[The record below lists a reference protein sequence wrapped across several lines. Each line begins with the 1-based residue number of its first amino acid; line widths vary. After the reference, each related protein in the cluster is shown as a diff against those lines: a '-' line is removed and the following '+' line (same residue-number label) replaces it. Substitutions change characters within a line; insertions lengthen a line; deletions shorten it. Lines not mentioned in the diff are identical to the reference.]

1 MEAVALLL
9 YIVSFINLALA
20 GVVFLRRPRAEVNRV
35 FALTAFSVA
44 AWTFT
49 NAVFQATDSL
59 VVATLAANISY
70 LSALIVAASL
80 LQFSQIFPQHPN
92 RPHRRMTAQAAWSL
106 WIVTLVLGLTPFVP
120 HFVIKAIELEPT
132 RRILTNFGVY
142 PILGF
147 VLLAVLGAIL
157 FLLRSLAVTV
167 GKERMQTRYVL
178 TGMAVTALIGLMCNL
193 ALPLF
198 GNYSLVW
205 LGPASSLVFVGSS
218 VYSIVKEHL
227 FDIRLVIKRT
237 LVYSLLL
244 AGIAGGYSAVEYV
257 LKEALQQTT
266 SGTGHPLVTNIGG
279 AIVVSLFA
287 SPVRRWLEKRVDALI
302 FGRKHLRHSQHR
314 HPQHQSHSA
323 SAANE
328 QRVR

>member
-1 MEAVALLL
+1 MQAVALLL
-9 YIVSFINLALA
+9 YLISLINLALA
-20 GVVFLRRPRAEVNRV
+20 GVVFWRHPKAEVNRV
-35 FALTAFSVA
+35 FALTSVSVA
-44 AWTFT
+44 TWTLT
-49 NAVFQATDSL
+49 NGLFQATDSL
-59 VVATLAANISY
+59 HMAVAAANVSY
-70 LSALIVAASL
+70 LSALVVAASL
-80 LQFSQIFPQHPN
+80 LHFSQIFPQHPN
-92 RPHRRMTAQAAWSL
+92 RPHRRMTSRAAWSL
-106 WIVTLVLGLTPFVP
+106 WIVTLVLGLTPFIP
-120 HFVIKAIELEPT
+120 HFVIQSVQLEPA

-147 VLLAVLGAIL
+147 VLFAVLGAIL

-178 TGMAVTALIGLMCNL
+178 TGMAVTSVVGLVCNL
-193 ALPLF
+193 VLPLF

-205 LGPASSLVFVGSS
+205 VGPASSLVFVAST

-287 SPVRRWLEKRVDALI
+287 SPVRRWLEKRVDRLI
-302 FGRKHLRHSQHR
+302 FGRRHAQHKHHPGWITTTRGEHTAHSNTAR
-314 HPQHQSHSA
+314 
-323 SAANE
+323 
-328 QRVR
+328 